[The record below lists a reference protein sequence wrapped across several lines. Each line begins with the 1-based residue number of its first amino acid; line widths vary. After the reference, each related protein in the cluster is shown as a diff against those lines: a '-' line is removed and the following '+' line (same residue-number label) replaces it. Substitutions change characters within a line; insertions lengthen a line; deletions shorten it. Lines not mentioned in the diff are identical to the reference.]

1 MSSDITQPAAYER
14 REFLTNELI
23 KYGQYES
30 EDGQQLY
37 ELSLP
42 ELERLHIKVKCKFGR
57 EMSFE
62 EGD

>member
-1 MSSDITQPAAYER
+1 MPSNVMTTAIDER
-14 REFLTNELI
+14 QEFLTNELI

-42 ELERLHIKVKCKFGR
+42 ELERLHINVKCKFGR